1 MAGRMTPVSMAETER
16 EPGGEP
22 VPKDYVDPELI
33 KLTRPRPKVGVI
45 TAAGLVFLS
54 VFFLLRLNAD
64 RRFGGAAEEASRTT
78 AADVVAG
85 KVADDT
91 YVSLEAEPLVAHAIR
106 ATNAKGKLGLRVVPA
121 RGTGEKLWIVL
132 DGDGWSAPSIGAY
145 TGRLRKLSEL
155 PFASAIADYAS
166 AHPRPVFAAASAVR
180 AGLSSGKVAA
190 VTGETATVAAADRVA
205 FDVVEPNTSI
215 IACALDERY
224 PNAAAWTKALTDAGI
239 AANGA
244 PQATTEQAKF
254 EVSGSPSTLTQKL
267 QTANLWAARVDPVT
281 HHYETT
287 WGALAGSSP
296 AGFTVNGTTIPDS
309 ELDLVG
315 LYVARGIPE
324 GAYALIVGDKPA
336 DYWYVLPIAIALAV
350 IALVFAF
357 ALVRAVKRDLIAP
370 RVS

>member
-1 MAGRMTPVSMAETER
+1 MAGRMTPVSMAESTR
-16 EPGGEP
+16 EPEEGAP
-22 VPKDYVDPELI
+22 IPKDAIDPELI
-33 KLTRPRPKVGVI
+33 KLSRPRPKVGVI

-54 VFFLLRLNAD
+54 VLFLLRLNPD
-64 RRFGGAAEEASRTT
+64 RRFGGAAEEPTRTT

-85 KVADDT
+85 KVAADT
-91 YVSLEAEPLVAHAIR
+91 FVSLEAEPLVAHAIR

-121 RGTGEKLWIVL
+121 RGTGEKLWLVL
-132 DGDGWSAPSIGAY
+132 DGDGWSAPNIGVY

-155 PFASAIADYAS
+155 PFASAIADYAA

-180 AGLSSGKVAA
+180 AGLASGKVAT
-190 VTGETATVAAADRVA
+190 VTGETVTVAAADRVA
-205 FDVVEPNTSI
+205 FDVVEPNTSVI
-215 IACALDERY
+215 VCALDERY

-239 AANGA
+239 TPNGA

-254 EVSGSPSTLTQKL
+254 EVTGTPSTLTQKL
-267 QTANLWAARVDPVT
+267 QAANLWAARVDAVT
-281 HHYETT
+281 HHLETT

-315 LYVARGIPE
+315 LYVARGIPTD
-324 GAYALIVGDKPA
+324 AYALITGDKPA
-336 DYWYVLPIAIALAV
+336 DYWYVLPVAIALAV

-357 ALVRAVKRDLIAP
+357 ALVRAVKRDLITP
-370 RVS
+370 RA